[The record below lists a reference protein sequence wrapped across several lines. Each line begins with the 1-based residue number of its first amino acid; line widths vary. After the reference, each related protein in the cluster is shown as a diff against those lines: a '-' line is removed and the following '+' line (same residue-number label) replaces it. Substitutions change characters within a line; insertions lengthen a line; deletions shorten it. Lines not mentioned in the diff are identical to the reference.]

1 LLDNV
6 TRLVAGRWFVWLH
19 GSDLP
24 VSSIRAARPER
35 SLEVT
40 DGNGAPGTW
49 KSLASK
55 LTPKRLDTGESVGR

>member
-1 LLDNV
+1 LLDNI

-24 VSSIRAARPER
+24 VSSIREARPER
-35 SLEVT
+35 SLAVA

-49 KSLASK
+49 KSLPPQFDPQA
-55 LTPKRLDTGESVGR
+55 VG